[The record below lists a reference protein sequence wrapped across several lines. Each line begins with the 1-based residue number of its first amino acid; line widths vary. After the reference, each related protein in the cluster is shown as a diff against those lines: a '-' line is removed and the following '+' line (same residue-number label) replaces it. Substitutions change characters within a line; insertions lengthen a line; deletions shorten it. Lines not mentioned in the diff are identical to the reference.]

1 MRYLT
6 ARKRAEGKGAAH
18 SGTEHHWYMTVSA
31 VGLALIVPTFLYIFG
46 STLGGG
52 YDEVVETFAHPGV
65 AILTGLVLFVGL
77 QHFRHGAQIMLE
89 DYSHGSTRK
98 VLLIGTVC
106 LTYGLIATGLF
117 ALGKIAL

>member
-18 SGTEHHWYMTVSA
+18 SGTEHHWHMTISA
-31 VGLALIVPTFLYIFG
+31 VGLALLVPTFLFF
-46 STLGGG
+46 LGRTIGG
-52 YDEVVETFAHPGV
+52 THDQVLATFARPGM

-77 QHFRHGAQIMLE
+77 QHFRHGAEIMLE
-89 DYSHGSTRK
+89 DYTRGSTRK
-98 VLLIGTVC
+98 ALLIALAC

-117 ALGKIAL
+117 ALGKMAL

>member
-18 SGTEHHWYMTVSA
+18 SGPEHHWHMMVSA
-31 VGLALIVPTFLYIFG
+31 VGLALIVPTFLFIFG
-46 STLGGG
+46 RTLGGSHA
-52 YDEVVETFAHPGV
+52 EVIDKFSHPGV

-77 QHFRHGAQIMLE
+77 RHFNSGAATMIE
-89 DYSHGSTRK
+89 DYAHGTARK
-98 VLLIGTVC
+98 LLLIGSTC

-117 ALGKIAL
+117 SLAKIAL